1 MKPRTA
7 ALIAI
12 ALTLLLYWLWR
23 VASEGARGT
32 NRVPVRPAPVSVSFE
47 NYLDEM
53 DDEQRGWEGLP

>member
-7 ALIAI
+7 IIAILALIVA
-12 ALTLLLYWLWR
+12 YLWR

-32 NRVPVRPAPVSVSFE
+32 NRVPVRPAPVSVSYE
-47 NYLDEM
+47 HYLDEM